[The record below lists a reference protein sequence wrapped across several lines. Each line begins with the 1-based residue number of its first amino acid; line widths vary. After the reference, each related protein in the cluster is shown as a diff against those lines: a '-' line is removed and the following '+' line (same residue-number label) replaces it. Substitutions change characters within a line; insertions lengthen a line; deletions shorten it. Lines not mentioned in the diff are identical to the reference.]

1 MCSPLIPTI
10 TNMVTNGSKAVSDTI
25 STGQQSKYS
34 AKIAETNAK
43 IAINKAQ
50 QEQQAGIEKA
60 REEKIKGI
68 QNTNLVKAQSA
79 SNGFDINSA
88 TNLYNYEDT
97 YKTSENSAKNIQDS
111 YNSKAQ
117 EYFAQA
123 NSYLSQENNI
133 LQNYNSNVLGT
144 ALGGTSKVT
153 EAWKNKVGKKDEK
166 GKI

>member
-1 MCSPLIPTI
+1 MSRA
-10 TNMVTNGSKAVSDTI
+10 GF
-25 STGQQSKYS
+25 KY
-34 AKIAETNAK
+34 IRLHNE
-43 IAINKAQ
+43 
-50 QEQQAGIEKA
+50 
-60 REEKIKGI
+60 
-68 QNTNLVKAQSA
+68 
-79 SNGFDINSA
+79 
-88 TNLYNYEDT
+88 T